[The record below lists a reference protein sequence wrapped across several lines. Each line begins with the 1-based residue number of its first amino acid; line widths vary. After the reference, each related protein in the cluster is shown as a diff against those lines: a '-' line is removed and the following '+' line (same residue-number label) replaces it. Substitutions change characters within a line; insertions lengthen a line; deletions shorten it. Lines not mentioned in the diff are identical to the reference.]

1 MILTHLFSVLSGFER
16 TLGRKELTDTS
27 SQLLERIDSRTAVVC
42 VVGLGYVGVPLSV
55 AAATAGFKVI
65 GADVDR
71 KKVDQINMG
80 VCYVE
85 DSYSEKHL
93 PSLVQAGK
101 IRATTSL
108 EEGAKLAGIVII
120 CVPTPLDKKGDP
132 DLSYVKSVSRNLSR
146 QLSSFKLIVLEST
159 SFPGTTEK
167 IVQPLLE
174 RGAKKVGEDF
184 ALAYSPE
191 RIDYGNPKFNVTS
204 IPKVVGGIDEA
215 STKLGARF
223 YGAIL
228 QAPVISVSSPAVAEA
243 TKMLENTFRY
253 VNIAL
258 VNELA
263 VLHESLG
270 VDFIEAIEAAA
281 TKPFGFMAHYPGPGI
296 GGHCVP
302 KDPFYLVHVA
312 KKAGL
317 RLRLISAATAVNK
330 MMPVHVVERLVRVLK
345 RNRKN
350 LRGIRVA
357 LWGLAYKGQVKDTRR
372 SPAIEIL
379 KLLRKKFKIQV
390 YDPFVP
396 SVRVNGITYESS
408 RTPEESVKGADCIL
422 ITTNHNMFRE
432 VELSKLAPLMK
443 DTPILF
449 DTRGIR
455 SRKECERAG
464 FSYLGTGRP

>member
-1 MILTHLFSVLSGFER
+1 MADAT
-16 TLGRKELTDTS
+16 TL
-27 SQLLERIDSRTAVVC
+27 LLERIDSRRAVVC

-65 GADVDR
+65 GTDVDR
-71 KKVDQINMG
+71 KKVEQINMG

-85 DSYSEKHL
+85 DSYSEKLL

-108 EEGAKLAGIVII
+108 EEGAKLADVVII

-132 DLSYVKSVSRNLSR
+132 DLSYVKSVARNLSR
-146 QLSSFKLIVLEST
+146 QLSSFKLIILEST
-159 SFPGTTEK
+159 SFPGTTEQ

-184 ALAYSPE
+184 ALVYSPE
-191 RIDYGNPKFNVTS
+191 RIDYGNPKFPVTS
-204 IPKVVGGIDEA
+204 IPKVVGGVDGT
-215 STKLGARF
+215 STKLGNRF
-223 YGAIL
+223 YTAIL
-228 QAPVISVSSPAVAEA
+228 QAPVVSVSSPSIAEA
-243 TKMLENTFRY
+243 AKMLENTFRY

-296 GGHCVP
+296 GGHCIP
-302 KDPFYLVHVA
+302 KDPFYLVYVA

-330 MMPVHVVERLVRVLK
+330 VMPVHVVERLVRVLK
-345 RNRKN
+345 QNRKN
-350 LRGIRVA
+350 LRAIRVA
-357 LWGLAYKGQVKDTRR
+357 LWGLSYKGQVKDTRR

-379 KLLRKKFKIQV
+379 KLLRKKFKIRV

-396 SVRVNGITYESS
+396 SLKLDGITYESTKS
-408 RTPEESVKGADCIL
+408 LEESVKDADCIL

-432 VELSKLAPLMK
+432 VELSKLVPLMRDK
-443 DTPILF
+443 PILF
-449 DTRGIR
+449 DTRDIR
-455 SRKECERAG
+455 SRKQCEKAG
-464 FSYLGTGRP
+464 FFYVGTGRP